1 MKKVTEN
8 YKELEAQVKELFEM
22 SLPFED
28 KMKIYSKLSR
38 KLERTRRRES
48 IRSVINGIKLY
59 IRIARMEH
67 N

>member
-28 KMKIYSKLSR
+28 KMKIYDKLSR